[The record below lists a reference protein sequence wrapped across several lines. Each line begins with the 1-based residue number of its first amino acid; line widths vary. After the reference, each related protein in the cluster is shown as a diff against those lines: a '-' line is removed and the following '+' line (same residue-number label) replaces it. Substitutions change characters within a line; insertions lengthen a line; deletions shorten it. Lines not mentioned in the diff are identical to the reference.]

1 MPSKKFGYERVS
13 TKDQNEARQRES
25 LLQMGIDER
34 DIYTDKQSGKNF
46 DRPRYQLLK
55 EILREGDILYVHSL
69 DRFGRNKE
77 EILNEWRELTK
88 EKGVDI
94 VVLDMPLLDTTKNK
108 DNLGSLI
115 ADLVLQILSWMA
127 EEEREKIRTRQRE
140 GIDIA
145 LKKGVKFGRPKNPIP
160 ENFGEVYAEWKN
172 GEITATKAMKQLNIK
187 KNAFYKFVK
196 EYEKEQYSRR
206 KSVRKCTVMLI
217 YRSKN
222 QCYM

>member
-1 MPSKKFGYERVS
+1 MDRSVWKLPTKKFGYERVS
-13 TKDQNEARQRES
+13 TKEQNEARQREA
-25 LLQMGIDER
+25 LLQMGIKER
-34 DIYTDKQSGKNF
+34 DIYTDKQSGENF

-55 EILREGDILYVHSL
+55 EILRRGDILYVHSL

-77 EILNEWRELTK
+77 EILNEWRELTQ

-108 DNLGSLI
+108 DNLGNLI

-140 GIDIA
+140 GIDMA
-145 LKKGVKFGRPKNPIP
+145 LKNGVKFGRPKNPIP
-160 ENFGEVYAEWKN
+160 ENFGAIYADWKN

-196 EYEKEQYSRR
+196 EYEQANNIEESQ
-206 KSVRKCTVMLI
+206 LENI
-217 YRSKN
+217 
-222 QCYM
+222 Q

>member
-46 DRPRYQLLK
+46 ERPRYQLLK
-55 EILREGDILYVHSL
+55 EMLREGDILYVHSL

-160 ENFGEVYAEWKN
+160 ENFAEVYAEWKN
-172 GEITATKAMKQLNIK
+172 DGITAINAMKQLNIK

-196 EYEKEQYSRR
+196 E
-206 KSVRKCTVMLI
+206 
-217 YRSKN
+217 
-222 QCYM
+222 

>member
-1 MPSKKFGYERVS
+1 MKKLPSKKFGYERVS
-13 TKDQNEARQRES
+13 TKEQNEARQREA
-25 LLQMGIDER
+25 LLQVGIEER

-46 DRPRYQLLK
+46 NRPRYKLLK
-55 EILREGDILYVHSL
+55 EILREGDVLYVHSL

-77 EILNEWRELTK
+77 EILKEWRELTK

-108 DNLGSLI
+108 DNLGSLV

-127 EEEREKIRTRQRE
+127 EEERDKIRTRQKE

-145 LKKGVKFGRPKNPIP
+145 LIKGVKFGRPKKSMP
-160 ENFGEVYAEWKN
+160 ENFGEVYAIWKN
-172 GEITATKAMKQLNIK
+172 GEITAKKAMKQLDIK

-196 EYEKEQYSRR
+196 EYEEN
-206 KSVRKCTVMLI
+206 
-217 YRSKN
+217 N
-222 QCYM
+222 QV

>member
-46 DRPRYQLLK
+46 ERPRYQLLK
-55 EILREGDILYVHSL
+55 EMLREGDILYVHSL

-94 VVLDMPLLDTTKNK
+94 VVIDMPLLDTTKNK

-172 GEITATKAMKQLNIK
+172 GEITATNAMKQLNIK

-196 EYEKEQYSRR
+196 EYEKDNNIIEEKRLEKVQ
-206 KSVRKCTVMLI
+206 
-217 YRSKN
+217 
-222 QCYM
+222 